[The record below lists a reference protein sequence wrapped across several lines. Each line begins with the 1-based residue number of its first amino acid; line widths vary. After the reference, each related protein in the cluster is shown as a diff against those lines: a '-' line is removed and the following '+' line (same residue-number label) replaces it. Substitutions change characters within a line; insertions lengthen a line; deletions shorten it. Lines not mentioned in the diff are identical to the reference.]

1 MPPPPPPVSPPA
13 QLTDTIHPS
22 TPTPS
27 AAGLAHFDKVWDVLS
42 DAVEKAI
49 AEGRAIAAVALPAAA
64 AAAADIYAQG
74 AVMAG
79 DLSAAAA
86 DFAQEASYEAGRLLQ
101 LALAELAKIDAGAV
115 SADLM
120 AAVEKLKQEGAPIVG
135 QAMNELEG
143 VMEKALALV
152 NEEEIEKL
160 QKAVGAAAAG
170 L

>member
-1 MPPPPPPVSPPA
+1 M
-13 QLTDTIHPS
+13 Q
-22 TPTPS
+22 
-27 AAGLAHFDKVWDVLS
+27 
-42 DAVEKAI
+42 KAI

-74 AVMAG
+74 AAMAG
-79 DLSAAAA
+79 EVSAAAA
-86 DFAQEASYEAGRLLQ
+86 EFAQEASCEAGRLLQ

-120 AAVEKLKQEGAPIVG
+120 AAVEKMKAEGAPIIG
-135 QAMNELEG
+135 QAMDELEG
-143 VMEKALALV
+143 VMEKALALI